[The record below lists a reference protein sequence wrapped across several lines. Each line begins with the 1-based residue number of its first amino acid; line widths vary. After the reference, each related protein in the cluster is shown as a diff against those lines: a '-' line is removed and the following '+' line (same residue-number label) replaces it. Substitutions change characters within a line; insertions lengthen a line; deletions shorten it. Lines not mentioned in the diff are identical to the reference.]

1 MKQNFTT
8 NSADIKR
15 TVSRYYEQ
23 LNTHTFDNSGE
34 TDQFL
39 EKHHYHNL
47 PNIKDKRIL
56 NLKTRQK
63 RQSLGPDG
71 FIGEFY

>member
-34 TDQFL
+34 TDQLL
-39 EKHHYHNL
+39 EKHQL
-47 PNIKDKRIL
+47 PQL
-56 NLKTRQK
+56 TQYK
-63 RQSLGPDG
+63 RQEDS
-71 FIGEFY
+71 

>member
-1 MKQNFTT
+1 MIKEERRQITKAGMKQNFTT

-15 TVSRYYEQ
+15 TVSGYYEQ

-39 EKHHYHNL
+39 EKQQL
-47 PNIKDKRIL
+47 PQL
-56 NLKTRQK
+56 N
-63 RQSLGPDG
+63 PV
-71 FIGEFY
+71 